1 MAIRQRRS
9 AVNKKSH
16 LKDVSLTS
24 VHRVN
29 VRTKSYGAIVSLN
42 ISEKKGEKKM
52 PVSSL
57 TLIEGKGVKSDAHF
71 SSERQLSLLPF
82 ESVRRMKNAGLEVGP
97 GSFAEN
103 ITMLDIEPSLLKIG
117 QRLKI
122 GPVLVEVTHIGKD
135 CDKPCAIYN
144 QAGYCVMPTDGA
156 FAKILSSGEVKNGDT
171 IEAIKN

>member
-1 MAIRQRRS
+1 M
-9 AVNKKSH
+9 NKASH
-16 LKDVSLTS
+16 LKDVSLIS
-24 VHRVN
+24 EHRVN
-29 VRTKSYGAIVSLN
+29 VRMKSSGEIVSLN
-42 ISEKKGEKKM
+42 ISKKKGEKKK

-57 TLIEGKGVKSDAHF
+57 TLIKEKGVKSDAHF

-103 ITMLDIEPSLLKIG
+103 ITMVGIESSLLKIG

-122 GPVLVEVTHIGKD
+122 GPVIVEVTHIGKD
-135 CDKPCAIYN
+135 CHKPCAIYKE
-144 QAGYCVMPTDGA
+144 AGYCVMPTDGV

-171 IEAIKN
+171 IEIVKN

>member
-1 MAIRQRRS
+1 M
-9 AVNKKSH
+9 NKASH
-16 LKDVSLTS
+16 IKDVSLIS
-24 VHRVN
+24 EHRVN
-29 VRTKSYGAIVSLN
+29 VRTKSSGEIVSLN
-42 ISEKKGEKKM
+42 ISKKKGEKKK

-57 TLIEGKGVKSDAHF
+57 TLIKEKGVKSDAHF

-103 ITMLDIEPSLLKIG
+103 ITMVGIEPSLLKIG

-122 GPVLVEVTHIGKD
+122 GPVIVEVTHIGKD
-135 CDKPCAIYN
+135 CHKPCAIYKE
-144 QAGYCVMPTDGA
+144 AGYCVMPTDGV

>member
-1 MAIRQRRS
+1 M
-9 AVNKKSH
+9 NKASH
-16 LKDVSLTS
+16 LKDVSLIS
-24 VHRVN
+24 EHRVN
-29 VRTKSYGAIVSLN
+29 VRTKSSGEIVSLN
-42 ISEKKGEKKM
+42 ISKKKGEKKK

-57 TLIEGKGVKSDAHF
+57 TLIKEKGVKSDAHF
-71 SSERQLSLLPF
+71 SSERQLSLLPL

-103 ITMLDIEPSLLKIG
+103 ITMVGIEPSLLKIG

-122 GPVLVEVTHIGKD
+122 GPVIVEVTHIGKD
-135 CDKPCAIYN
+135 CHKPCAIYKE
-144 QAGYCVMPTDGA
+144 AGYCVMPTDGV